1 MLKLQDVT
9 KDYVSGELIVHAL
22 KGVSLEFRKSEFV
35 AILGQSGCGK
45 TTLLN
50 IMGGLDKY
58 TSGDLIINGVSTK
71 DYSSRD
77 WDNYRNH
84 SIGFIF
90 QSYNLIM
97 HQSVLE
103 NVELALTLSGVKK
116 SERKERAKQALIRVG
131 LEKEINKK
139 PNQLSGGQM
148 QRVAIARAIVN
159 NPDIILADE
168 PTGALDTETSISVMD
183 ILKDIAKDRLVIM
196 VTHNPDLA
204 VKYSDRIIKMAD
216 GKVYDDSNPVTQEE
230 LNAETEKANGQDEQ
244 NKSEDSSDGK
254 EEQNGN
260 DIIPQEKKAKKRKKR
275 ASMSWFTAFSLSLKN
290 LFTKKARTILVSVA
304 GSIGIIGIALIMS
317 VSSGFQG
324 YIDNIQ
330 RDTLSSSP
338 ITVSQQSIN
347 YMDAFSSLMTGGE
360 REGKKYPT
368 GDYFSSNSQMENIV
382 EKFVG
387 SVKTVELKNFKNYLE
402 QNIDNDKIHGIRY
415 SYTSSLK
422 FYGNGD
428 KIKDMAV
435 PPTNDYR
442 LLSPYDSTRIDPTKG
457 LYSEVFETYVMP
469 MFDYMNPFGKTLVK
483 YDKESGK
490 LVDNWSLVKQ
500 QYDLLSGSWP
510 SEDKSEMILV
520 VDEYNQIADNVLFA
534 LGMRSEGFMLYGILD
549 NMISGGFIDRFISA
563 YQSVIDDINKNG
575 KILDKGSYATWKEY
589 FSANSDKKDFFIQK
603 VINGMGIQ
611 YNLSEKN
618 ETIPFDEILKNT
630 SYKIAPTFTEYEIVD
645 GKVVKKENYQDFLK
659 SNDQNVVNVKVTG
672 VVRLKKGL
680 NAGCLTGSGGI
691 VYSNSLIEWLINQ
704 TNNCDIMK
712 LLNSTLSI
720 ADSAE
725 RQNALNSAFSIFASD
740 KKNEK
745 GEIVK
750 DEDGNPV
757 KADVKSTDVTNTLKT
772 ADLDSPYNISI
783 YASNFDNKDYVT
795 DFIKGYNEKYPSEEI
810 EYSDM
815 MGSLFTSVSKIVN
828 AITYVL
834 IAFVSIS
841 LIVSS
846 IMIGIITYISVLER
860 TKEIGVLRSIGASK
874 GNVASVFNAEALLIG
889 FASGLLGIV
898 IAVLLNIPISSILLK
913 VTGVA
918 IKVKLPAINAL
929 ILMLIS
935 MVLTTIAGFIPSRI
949 ASKKDPVVALRS
961 EN

>member
-9 KDYVSGELIVHAL
+9 KDYVSGELTVHAL

-196 VTHNPDLA
+196 VTHNPELA

-216 GKVYDDSNPVTQEE
+216 GKVLDDSKPITQEE
-230 LNAETEKANGQDEQ
+230 ATADTEYSVTRLSEEKL
-244 NKSEDSSDGK
+244 SEDKSL
-254 EEQNGN
+254 
-260 DIIPQEKKAKKRKKR
+260 QEKKAKKRKKK

-317 VSSGFQG
+317 VSAGFQG

-360 REGKKYPT
+360 RDGKKYPT
-368 GDYFSSNSQMENIV
+368 GDYFSSNNQMENIV

-402 QNIDNDKIHGIRY
+402 QNIDNEKIHGIRY
-415 SYTSSLK
+415 NYTASLK
-422 FYGNGD
+422 FYGNGK

-435 PPTNDYR
+435 TPTNDYR
-442 LLSPYDSTRIDPTKG
+442 LLYPYDSARIDPTKG
-457 LYSEVFETYVMP
+457 LYSDVFETYVMP
-469 MFDYMNPFGKTLVK
+469 MFDYMNPFSKTLVK
-483 YDKESGK
+483 YNKETGK
-490 LVDNWSLVKQ
+490 IVDNWNLIKQ

-510 SEDKSEMILV
+510 NSDKSEMILV
-520 VDEYNQIADNVLFA
+520 VDEYNQIADNCLFA

-549 NMISGGFIDRFISA
+549 NMISGGFIDRFITA
-563 YQSVIDDINKNG
+563 YQPVMDDINSNG
-575 KILDKGSYATWKEY
+575 VILDKGSYATWKEY

-611 YNLSEKN
+611 YNLNEKN
-618 ETIPFDEILKNT
+618 EKIPFDEILANT
-630 SYKIAPTFTEYEIVD
+630 SYKIAPVFTEYEIVG
-645 GKVVKKENYQDFLK
+645 GKVVKKENYQQFLN

-691 VYSNSLIEWLINQ
+691 VYSNALTEWLINS
-704 TNNCDIMK
+704 TNDCEIME
-712 LLNSTLSI
+712 LLNSTLAISN
-720 ADSAE
+720 ATE
-725 RQNALNSAFSIFASD
+725 RQNALNTAFSIFASD
-740 KKNEK
+740 KK
-745 GEIVK
+745 
-750 DEDGNPV
+750 DENGQVIKNNDGSPI
-757 KADVKSTDVTNTLKT
+757 KADVKVSDVTNTLKT

-783 YASNFDNKDYVT
+783 YASDFENKDYVT
-795 DFIKGYNEKYPSEEI
+795 NFIKGYNEKNPSEEI

-898 IAVLLNIPISSILLK
+898 IAMLLNLPINAILLK
-913 VTGVA
+913 LTGVA
-918 IKVKLPAINAL
+918 IKVKLPLLNAF

-935 MVLTTIAGFIPSRI
+935 MLLTTIAGFIPSRI

>member
-435 PPTNDYR
+435 TPTNDYR
-442 LLSPYDSTRIDPTKG
+442 LLYPYKNRPDKRF
-457 LYSEVFETYVMP
+457 VF
-469 MFDYMNPFGKTLVK
+469 
-483 YDKESGK
+483 
-490 LVDNWSLVKQ
+490 
-500 QYDLLSGSWP
+500 GS
-510 SEDKSEMILV
+510 V
-520 VDEYNQIADNVLFA
+520 RNVRYAD
-534 LGMRSEGFMLYGILD
+534 
-549 NMISGGFIDRFISA
+549 
-563 YQSVIDDINKNG
+563 
-575 KILDKGSYATWKEY
+575 
-589 FSANSDKKDFFIQK
+589 
-603 VINGMGIQ
+603 
-611 YNLSEKN
+611 
-618 ETIPFDEILKNT
+618 
-630 SYKIAPTFTEYEIVD
+630 
-645 GKVVKKENYQDFLK
+645 
-659 SNDQNVVNVKVTG
+659 
-672 VVRLKKGL
+672 VRL
-680 NAGCLTGSGGI
+680 
-691 VYSNSLIEWLINQ
+691 YESLW
-704 TNNCDIMK
+704 
-712 LLNSTLSI
+712 
-720 ADSAE
+720 
-725 RQNALNSAFSIFASD
+725 
-740 KKNEK
+740 
-745 GEIVK
+745 
-750 DEDGNPV
+750 
-757 KADVKSTDVTNTLKT
+757 
-772 ADLDSPYNISI
+772 
-783 YASNFDNKDYVT
+783 
-795 DFIKGYNEKYPSEEI
+795 
-810 EYSDM
+810 
-815 MGSLFTSVSKIVN
+815 
-828 AITYVL
+828 
-834 IAFVSIS
+834 
-841 LIVSS
+841 
-846 IMIGIITYISVLER
+846 
-860 TKEIGVLRSIGASK
+860 
-874 GNVASVFNAEALLIG
+874 
-889 FASGLLGIV
+889 
-898 IAVLLNIPISSILLK
+898 
-913 VTGVA
+913 
-918 IKVKLPAINAL
+918 
-929 ILMLIS
+929 
-935 MVLTTIAGFIPSRI
+935 
-949 ASKKDPVVALRS
+949 
-961 EN
+961 

>member
-116 SERKERAKQALIRVG
+116 SERRERAKQALIRVG

-183 ILKDIAKDRLVIM
+183 ILKDIAKDRLVVM

-216 GKVYDDSNPVTQEE
+216 GKVFDDSNPVTQEE
-230 LNAETEKANGQDEQ
+230 LNAEIEKANGQDEQ
-244 NKSEDSSDGK
+244 SKSEDNSVGLGK
-254 EEQNGN
+254 QKGN
-260 DIIPQEKKAKKRKKR
+260 DLIPQQKKVKKRKKK

-290 LFTKKARTILVSVA
+290 LFTKKARTILVSIA
-304 GSIGIIGIALIMS
+304 GSIGIIGIALITS

-338 ITVSQQSIN
+338 VTVSQQSIN
-347 YMDAFSSLMTGGE
+347 YMDAFSSLITGGE

-387 SVKTVELKNFKNYLE
+387 SVKTVELKNFKSYLE

-415 SYTSSLK
+415 SYTTSLK
-422 FYGNGD
+422 FYGNGK

-435 PPTNDYR
+435 TPTNDYR
-442 LLSPYDSTRIDPTKG
+442 LLYPYDSARIDPTKG

-490 LVDNWSLVKQ
+490 LVDNWNLVKQ

-510 SEDKSEMILV
+510 SADKSEMILV

-563 YQSVIDDINKNG
+563 YQSVIDDINSNG
-575 KILDKGSYATWKEY
+575 VILDKGAYATWKEY

-611 YNLSEKN
+611 YNLNEKN
-618 ETIPFDEILKNT
+618 EKIPFDEVLENT
-630 SYKIAPTFTEYEIVD
+630 SYKIAPVFTEYEIVD
-645 GKVVKKENYQDFLK
+645 GKVVKKENYQEFLK

-691 VYSNSLIEWLINQ
+691 VYSNALVEWLINK
-704 TNNCDIMK
+704 TNNCDIIN

-740 KKNEK
+740 KKDEN

-750 DEDGNPV
+750 DGDGNPV
-757 KADVKSTDVTNTLKT
+757 KADVKATDVTNTLKT

-783 YASNFDNKDYVT
+783 YASDFDNKDYVT
-795 DFIKGYNEKYPSEEI
+795 DFIKEYNEKYPSEEI

-898 IAVLLNIPISSILLK
+898 IAMLLNLPINAILLK
-913 VTGVA
+913 LTGVA
-918 IKVKLPAINAL
+918 IKVKLPAVSAL